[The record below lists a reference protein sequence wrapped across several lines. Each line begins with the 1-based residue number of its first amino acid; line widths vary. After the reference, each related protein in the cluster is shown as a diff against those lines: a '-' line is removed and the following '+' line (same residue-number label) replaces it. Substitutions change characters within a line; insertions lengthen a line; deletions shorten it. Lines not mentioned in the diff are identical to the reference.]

1 MSDKS
6 YEIVDGVPT
15 YKLFINGEWVT
26 SSRNALDDSINPAN
40 GEVFARVQQAGPDE
54 IERAIATS
62 YAAKD
67 AWGDTLAS
75 EREKLLLNTIEVI
88 EKRTP
93 EIRDALIDEC
103 GSAKT
108 S

>member
-40 GEVFARVQQAGPDE
+40 G
-54 IERAIATS
+54 
-62 YAAKD
+62 
-67 AWGDTLAS
+67 
-75 EREKLLLNTIEVI
+75 
-88 EKRTP
+88 
-93 EIRDALIDEC
+93 
-103 GSAKT
+103 
-108 S
+108 